1 MKSIKYLAIAFGLG
15 LMTTGCGDYLDV
27 EAPANT
33 DDNFV
38 TSTVDES
45 WKALSWAYANYT
57 TNVAG
62 GGNYNWNDPCSDCDY
77 YPEYNS
83 ANGRIGYLR
92 VSEASVDTK
101 ATQFT
106 NLFGSLARA
115 KRVADILASKSE
127 YQTAKESGITND
139 WTQLY
144 GEAMTLYCWCYFEL
158 VRHFG
163 DVPFGIENTIVEGSA
178 VLTSAISV
186 KSGRTISRGRTGSGV

>member
-62 GGNYNWNDPCSDCDY
+62 GGNYNWNDPCSD
-77 YPEYNS
+77 
-83 ANGRIGYLR
+83 
-92 VSEASVDTK
+92 
-101 ATQFT
+101 
-106 NLFGSLARA
+106 
-115 KRVADILASKSE
+115 
-127 YQTAKESGITND
+127 
-139 WTQLY
+139 
-144 GEAMTLYCWCYFEL
+144 
-158 VRHFG
+158 
-163 DVPFGIENTIVEGSA
+163 
-178 VLTSAISV
+178 
-186 KSGRTISRGRTGSGV
+186 